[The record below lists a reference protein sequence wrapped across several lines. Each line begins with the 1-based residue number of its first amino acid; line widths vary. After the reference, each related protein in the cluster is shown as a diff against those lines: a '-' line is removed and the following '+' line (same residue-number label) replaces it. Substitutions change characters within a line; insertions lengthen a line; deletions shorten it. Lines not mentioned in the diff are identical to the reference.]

1 MAKVQIAPNTTLYPA
16 PVVIISCGEGVG
28 ANLITLNRIASIN
41 AEPPMVCLS
50 VRPRRASHDL
60 IESLGEFVVNIPWP
74 DMELVADFIGTTT
87 AAEVDKWSETG
98 LSRLPASVVRPP
110 LVAECP
116 VNLECQVREIVRL
129 PSHSM
134 FVAEVVAIH
143 ADAQVLD
150 ARQEVDFNLAGE
162 GLAYRSGAVREK
174 PVDKFDPEE
183 LLRQVRQW
191 RDRQ

>member
-16 PVVIISCGEGVG
+16 PVVIISCGEGAG

-98 LSRLPASVVRPP
+98 LSRLPASAVRPP

-150 ARQEVDFNLAGE
+150 ARQEVDFKLAGE